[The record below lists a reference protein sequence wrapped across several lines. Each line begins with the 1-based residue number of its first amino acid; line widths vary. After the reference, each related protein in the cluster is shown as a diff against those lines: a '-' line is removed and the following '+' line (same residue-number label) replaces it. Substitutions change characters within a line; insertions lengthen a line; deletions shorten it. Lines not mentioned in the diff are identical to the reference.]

1 MIIYDENVMPGE
13 SADPVEFRKRSDLLV
28 EDIKRRIVTGEYRPG
43 DKLPRERDLAEIFGV
58 SKFTIRETL
67 KSLEVQGMVKIAT
80 GPNGGAT
87 LLKISEARA
96 MQLLGSF
103 LYFRPPTARDIYQ
116 VRCILEPELAESATD
131 HIGPKQI
138 DQLESLITST
148 RRKLTSKDSRRQQR
162 NAELE
167 FHNVIAEASPNS
179 WLAFACRF
187 MNNFLA
193 ELVVFRRMHLSPH
206 QAFAADNC
214 KFHKQLIDAFRARDK
229 LQVRQLMSD
238 HMRSAAD
245 YMIRL
250 EGEIDHSQLMHGVSS
265 SRRRKTETLGGK
277 NVGT

>member
-1 MIIYDENVMPGE
+1 MPRK
-13 SADPVEFRKRSDLLV
+13 PVDTIEFRKRSDLLV

-43 DKLPRERDLAEIFGV
+43 GKLPRERDLAEMFGV

-67 KSLEVQGMVKIAT
+67 KSLEVQGLVKIVT

-87 LLKISEARA
+87 LLEISEARA

-131 HIGPKQI
+131 HINTKQI
-138 DQLESLITST
+138 EHLESLIAQTQH
-148 RRKLTSKDSRRQQR
+148 KLTSEDSRREQR

-206 QAFAADNC
+206 QAFANDNC
-214 KFHKQLIDAFRARDK
+214 TFHQHLVDAFRARDK
-229 LQVRQLMSD
+229 NRVRQLMSD

-250 EGEIDHSQLMHGVSS
+250 EGEIDHSQLMHGVLSS
-265 SRRRKTETLGGK
+265 SRRKTETPGGK

>member
-1 MIIYDENVMPGE
+1 MPRK
-13 SADPVEFRKRSDLLV
+13 PVDTIVFRKRSDLLV

-43 DKLPRERDLAEIFGV
+43 DRLPRERDLAEMFGV

-67 KSLEVQGMVKIAT
+67 KSLEVQGLVKIVT

-87 LLKISEARA
+87 LLEISEARA

-131 HIGPKQI
+131 HIAPKQI
-138 DQLESLITST
+138 DQLETLIAATQ
-148 RRKLTSKDSRRQQR
+148 RQLTSEDSRRQQR

-214 KFHKQLIDAFRARDK
+214 TFHQHLVDAFRARDK
-229 LQVRQLMSD
+229 GRVRQLMSD

-245 YMIRL
+245 YMIKL
-250 EGEIDHSQLMHGVSS
+250 EGEIDHSQLMHGVLSS
-265 SRRRKTETLGGK
+265 NRRKTETPGGK